1 MRNWLLQTAI
11 EEFSFWRL
19 VSWRGY
25 QYGCN
30 NRKDGFRNS
39 VRSACIALQESIKF
53 LKPFK
58 YSQISPFHEGD
69 IFLVFHHV
77 CTELIIADYEWR
89 FPKCGAG
96 FVKRIWINCG
106 CNNQI
111 VPEFSQKCLQE
122 SKKILKPLKYPR
134 IPSFHPLLAI
144 NAPESNNGFKIL
156 FDSCKHFW
164 ENFDNDSFDNCNHI
178 HILFTNPTSRIKHPH
193 S

>member
-1 MRNWLLQTAI
+1 MTEWWDSGIFERVHDCIWFLQGNPSISDRVLEPT
-11 EEFSFWRL
+11 FS
-19 VSWRGY
+19 
-25 QYGCN
+25 
-30 NRKDGFRNS
+30 
-39 VRSACIALQESIKF
+39 
-53 LKPFK
+53 
-58 YSQISPFHEGD
+58 
-69 IFLVFHHV
+69 
-77 CTELIIADYEWR
+77 IIADYEWR

-144 NAPESNNGFKIL
+144 NAPESNSGFKIL

-164 ENFDNDSFDNCNHI
+164 ENFDNYSFDYCNHI
-178 HILFTNPTSRIKHPH
+178 HILFTNPTSRIKILIH
-193 S
+193 SLQ